1 MYPEPDAFKPER
13 FINPD
18 GTLREDPVL
27 TSLFG
32 FGRRICPGRHM
43 AEASLF
49 IAVASLL
56 SVFNIKKGNDAD
68 GSPDVYPFT
77 GGAIRCDF
85 RIFASHQW
93 HG

>member
-32 FGRRICPGRHM
+32 FGRRICPGRHL
-43 AEASLF
+43 AEATLF
-49 IAVASLL
+49 IAIASFL
-56 SVFNIKKGNDAD
+56 SVFNIKKGNDTD
-68 GSPDVYPFT
+68 GRPDTYPFT
-77 GGAIRCDF
+77 GKGIRCDSSHF
-85 RIFASHQW
+85 RVSPMA
-93 HG
+93 